1 MTGLN
6 DHDTLLVKLI
16 NDNQPIADAGI
27 DFIAPINKKVYLDG
41 SGSKDIDNVLEYK
54 WDVLED
60 EINLSQLESSKPKPH
75 FLYPKNLNGLP
86 K

>member
-1 MTGLN
+1 M
-6 DHDTLLVKLI
+6 VKLI

-41 SGSKDIDNVLEYK
+41 SGSKDVDNVLEYK

-60 EINLSQLESSKPKPH
+60 EINLSQLSQVSQNHIFISKK
-75 FLYPKNLNGLP
+75 FNCR
-86 K
+86 